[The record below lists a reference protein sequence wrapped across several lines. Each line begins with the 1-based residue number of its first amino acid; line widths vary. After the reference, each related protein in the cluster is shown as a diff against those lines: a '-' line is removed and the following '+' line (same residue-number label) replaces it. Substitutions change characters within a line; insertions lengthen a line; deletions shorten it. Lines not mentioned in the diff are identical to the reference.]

1 MFYRVL
7 PRFAWSSQLAGG
19 RPGERNRALVPVHW
33 FPCTVWLVPPNCR
46 CAPPRVRYGGT
57 QVSREAIRVPAVSFC
72 GARPYSVGRRSP
84 ERRSGSTRPRQ
95 AAATRA
101 SASVPG
107 LIINIIKGFPNF
119 SIGCCFG
126 GWFNLYIRVPG
137 AKGSILSIFGFYQ
150 CFAKSGT

>member
-1 MFYRVL
+1 VRAAGSGGGARPSGFVDVR
-7 PRFAWSSQLAGG
+7 PHAWGWSLL
-19 RPGERNRALVPVHW
+19 RRAQV
-33 FPCTVWLVPPNCR
+33 T
-46 CAPPRVRYGGT
+46 
-57 QVSREAIRVPAVSFC
+57 VSREAIRVPAVSFC

-101 SASVPG
+101 SAFVPG
-107 LIINIIKGFPNF
+107 LVINIIKGFPNF

-137 AKGSILSIFGFYQ
+137 AKGSIL
-150 CFAKSGT
+150 